1 MEKKKKIKKIGK
13 KIAESEEFNDLTN
26 TSLRDIFD
34 GKIFTKSYFLKQIW
48 LIFLVTCLVFLYM
61 DNRMECEWQVA
72 VINDLN
78 KQLIDAKYTSMVVES
93 DLLSISRQ
101 SQIEELIKAQEI
113 ELEEL
118 QFPPYKIKLE
128 PKKWNLRYTYV

>member
-1 MEKKKKIKKIGK
+1 MEREKKIKKIGK
-13 KIAESEEFNDLTN
+13 RIAESEEFNDLTN

-48 LIFLVTCLVFLYM
+48 LIFLITCLVFLYM
-61 DNRMECEWQVA
+61 DNRMECERQVA

-101 SQIEELIKAQEI
+101 SQIEELIKAQQI

-128 PKKWNLRYTYV
+128 PKK

>member
-61 DNRMECEWQVA
+61 DNRMECERQVA

-78 KQLIDAKYTSMVVES
+78 KQLIDAKYTSMVVEA

-128 PKKWNLRYTYV
+128 PKK

>member
-61 DNRMECEWQVA
+61 DNRMECERQVA

-128 PKKWNLRYTYV
+128 PEK

>member
-61 DNRMECEWQVA
+61 DNRMECERPVA

-101 SQIEELIKAQEI
+101 SQIEELIKSQEI

-128 PKKWNLRYTYV
+128 PKK

>member
-34 GKIFTKSYFLKQIW
+34 GKIFTKCYFLKQIW

-61 DNRMECEWQVA
+61 DNRMECERQVA

-128 PKKWNLRYTYV
+128 PKK

>member
-1 MEKKKKIKKIGK
+1 MEKEKKIKKIGK

-61 DNRMECEWQVA
+61 DNRMECERQVA

-118 QFPPYKIKLE
+118 QFPPYKVKLE
-128 PKKWNLRYTYV
+128 PKK

>member
-61 DNRMECEWQVA
+61 DNRMECERQVA

-128 PKKWNLRYTYV
+128 PKK

>member
-61 DNRMECEWQVA
+61 DNRMECERQVA

-78 KQLIDAKYTSMVVES
+78 KQLIDEKYTSMVVES

-128 PKKWNLRYTYV
+128 PKK

>member
-1 MEKKKKIKKIGK
+1 
-13 KIAESEEFNDLTN
+13 
-26 TSLRDIFD
+26 
-34 GKIFTKSYFLKQIW
+34 
-48 LIFLVTCLVFLYM
+48 M
-61 DNRMECEWQVA
+61 DNRMECERQVA

-128 PKKWNLRYTYV
+128 PEK